1 MIDIIASSLLLL
13 GLPLFLLFFFK
24 ANAGV
29 LFFAACAGIVLL
41 ESLDPTVVT
50 TASAVL
56 PGEGEAYIRLAV
68 VMLSVIFSAMIFR
81 HSMKSS
87 QLPLSIFVVLMTS
100 AMLWLILPEAT
111 GLSWFIQ
118 TTKQQVWLDLYE
130 FKTLVVA
137 TGFSLSLIAVL
148 AKSSGHEKKSKH

>member
-1 MIDIIASSLLLL
+1 MIDIIISCFLLL

-24 ANAGV
+24 ANAGI

-41 ESLDPTVVT
+41 DSLDPTVVT
-50 TASAVL
+50 TASAVI
-56 PGEGEAYIRLAV
+56 PGEGEAYIRVAV
-68 VMLSVIFSAMIFR
+68 VLLSIVFAAMIFR

-87 QLPLSIFVVLMTS
+87 QLPLSIFVVLMTA
-100 AMLWLILPEAT
+100 AMLWLILPDAT
-111 GLSWFIQ
+111 GFSWF
-118 TTKQQVWLDLYE
+118 KESANQQIWLDLYE

-148 AKSSGHEKKSKH
+148 AKSNGHDKKSKH

>member
-68 VMLSVIFSAMIFR
+68 VMLSVIFSAYD
-81 HSMKSS
+81 SE
-87 QLPLSIFVVLMTS
+87 LIFVS
-100 AMLWLILPEAT
+100 
-111 GLSWFIQ
+111 GLKIFI
-118 TTKQQVWLDLYE
+118 
-130 FKTLVVA
+130 
-137 TGFSLSLIAVL
+137 
-148 AKSSGHEKKSKH
+148 